1 MASPL
6 STTCAE
12 ILSQADHACI
22 GVSPFNSYFSVGRIR
37 QLAEWAS
44 GRFTRADPAGDVLQ
58 GASYLLLDATGQEA
72 GHGTTDA
79 QGTLTFPG
87 LTPGVYRL
95 QETAC
100 GSPIHDVAA
109 DQDVI
114 VIPGVTTRLAIT
126 DPFKAAHVLLKA
138 KDAKTGKPLP
148 GATMNI
154 GSGDTTVLTLT
165 TGPDGTAAGDLPV
178 SSRTT
183 EFWAKQIKAPAGYSL
198 SSHAALHRRC
208 QRPGH
213 RGHHQRQDRRLHGTQ
228 PDQEAR
234 PHRVHT

>member
-1 MASPL
+1 MTASTTELQAEGLVASPL

-95 QETAC
+95 QETAS

-114 VIPGVTTRLAIT
+114 VIPDVTTRLAIT

-165 TGPDGTAAGDLPV
+165 TGPDGTAAA
-178 SSRTT
+178 TC
-183 EFWAKQIKAPAGYSL
+183 L
-198 SSHAALHRRC
+198 SQA
-208 QRPGH
+208 
-213 RGHHQRQDRRLHGTQ
+213 
-228 PDQEAR
+228 AR
-234 PHRVHT
+234 PSSGPSRSRPPRATAFP